1 MFKTL
6 IISATIAIVSLTAT
20 ASSAAGLDG
29 INYLVAVT
37 QMKAANAN
45 DEAVKAEAAD
55 EKKKEAP
62 LRTTV
67 VDKFDESA
75 RKVIVKLQQ

>member
-6 IISATIAIVSLTAT
+6 IISATIAISSLTAT

-37 QMKAANAN
+37 QMKAAN
-45 DEAVKAEAAD
+45 DEAVKAEAAE
-55 EKKKEAP
+55 EKKTEARP
-62 LRTTV
+62 LTAV
-67 VDKFDESA
+67 VNKFDESA
-75 RKVIVKLQQ
+75 SKVIEKLRQ